1 MSSTAATPNPAPPA
15 AVSETRQEI
24 ENQAYALQR
33 RYRKLANKDVHDPAN
48 AEFRMAV
55 KAFRARGIAT
65 EPTDPGWWAWHYGEQ
80 FVDWGCVTLFHV
92 MDSLQVKFTLL
103 SQILETVDA
112 ATAMSSTAA
121 TSATSASA
129 PRQPQPQR
137 KRKRELHS
145 EPESESKTNKSRR
158 KSDEHFYQQRST
170 LMNKALKLQTALRK
184 SKSKDILAPE
194 NVLIRN
200 GYRAAHTTACCID
213 REWWLCLLKDGLL
226 LVPMYKDLKRIGLVS

>member
-1 MSSTAATPNPAPPA
+1 MSLTAATPNPAPPA
-15 AVSETRQEI
+15 AVSETRQQI
-24 ENQAYALQR
+24 ENQAYALHRQ
-33 RYRKLANKDVHDPAN
+33 YRKLANKDVHDPVN

-65 EPTDPGWWAWHYGEQ
+65 ESTDPGWWAWHCAEQ

-112 ATAMSSTAA
+112 ATPMSSTAA
-121 TSATSASA
+121 TSATSAPA
-129 PRQPQPQR
+129 PPQR
-137 KRKRELHS
+137 KRKRELHY
-145 EPESESKTNKSRR
+145 EPESESKTNKSQR
-158 KSDEHFYQQRST
+158 KSDEHFQQRST